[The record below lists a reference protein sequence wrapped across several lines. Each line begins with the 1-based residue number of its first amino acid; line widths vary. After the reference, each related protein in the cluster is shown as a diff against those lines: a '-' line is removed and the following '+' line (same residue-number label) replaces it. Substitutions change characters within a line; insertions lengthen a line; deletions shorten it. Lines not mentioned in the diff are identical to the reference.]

1 MPTVKAFGAQTTTM
15 AEHCLAGSP
24 PVSLTLRRSTRA
36 RRIILRVSRLDGR
49 VTLTMP
55 RGVSEAEALDF
66 ARTKEDWIR
75 DHLAQR
81 GSDVTVAHGALIPVE
96 GAMREVVPV
105 SGRRIV
111 LREGEIGVPGDAPA
125 VRLKTWLRELARERL
140 AEASDH
146 YAASLGRGYTRI
158 TLRDTRSRW
167 GSCSSNGGLMYSW
180 RLIMAPPEILDY
192 VAAHEVAHLAELNHS
207 PAFWA
212 HVGRLYGPYDSARNW
227 RKSTGNDLH
236 RYRFDAE

>member
-1 MPTVKAFGAQTTTM
+1 M

-24 PVSLTLRRSTRA
+24 PVTLTLRRSSRA

-49 VTLTMP
+49 VTLTLP
-55 RGVSEAEALDF
+55 RGVSESEALAF

-75 DHLAQR
+75 DHLSQR
-81 GSDVTVAHGALIPVE
+81 GSDVTVGYGAAVPVE
-96 GAMREVVPV
+96 GVPRV
-105 SGRRIV
+105 IVPARGRRVV
-111 LREGEIGVPGDAPA
+111 LGEGEIAVPGDSPG

-140 AEASDH
+140 VAASDH
-146 YAASLGRGYTRI
+146 HAATLGRGYTRI

-180 RLIMAPPEILDY
+180 RLVMAPPEILDY

-212 HVGRLYGPYDSARNW
+212 HVGRLYGPYNTARTW
-227 RKSTGNDLH
+227 LRTEGNDLH